1 MPHKH
6 WSIWWKIV
14 LELGKDRLCELR
26 IISNYTINE
35 TIALSSKRKYDTHY
49 QIKFVQISNSLLIS
63 LNHLG

>member
-26 IISNYTINE
+26 INDISRH
-35 TIALSSKRKYDTHY
+35 LSKISSFNSFTNFSIIVFL
-49 QIKFVQISNSLLIS
+49 QNVIKLEV
-63 LNHLG
+63 